1 MRETPI
7 EVVDFNTKVTAT
19 QPADDARV
27 ATASHARINQFLI
40 AHGSLMIR
48 PSIDA
53 RDTVSDVVRA
63 YPHTAVVFKTFG
75 IDTYWDGAA
84 SLDFAARRHN
94 VDIDALLAALH
105 SVAGQPPEN
114 PTGAK

>member
-1 MRETPI
+1 
-7 EVVDFNTKVTAT
+7 
-19 QPADDARV
+19 
-27 ATASHARINQFLI
+27 
-40 AHGSLMIR
+40 MIR

-94 VDIDALLAALH
+94 VHIDALLAALH
-105 SVAGQPPEN
+105 AVAAQRPEN
-114 PTGAK
+114 PTGGA